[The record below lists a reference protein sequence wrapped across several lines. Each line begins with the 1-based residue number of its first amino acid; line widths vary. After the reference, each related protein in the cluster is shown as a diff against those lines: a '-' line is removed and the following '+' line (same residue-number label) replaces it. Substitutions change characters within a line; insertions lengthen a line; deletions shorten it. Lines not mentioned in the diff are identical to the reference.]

1 MAICHNKQYE
11 NEFVRLMLSKGYH
24 CERVAGSGSG
34 REAVC
39 DCVLFKDGKVY
50 LVEVKAT
57 KEKKFY
63 MRKGIREQLQ
73 RMKEVAEKS
82 NVEWMLAV
90 KLKRQGWTY
99 YKNSQIEL

>member
-11 NEFVRLMLSKGYH
+11 REFVNLMIKQGHH
-24 CERVAGSGSG
+24 CEHVAGSGSG

-39 DCVLFKDGKVY
+39 DCILFKDGKVF

-63 MRKGIREQLQ
+63 MRKCVRDQLQ
-73 RMKEVAEKS
+73 RMRDVAVKN
-82 NVEWMLAV
+82 NVECMLAV
-90 KLKRQGWTY
+90 KLKRKGWEFRSIY
-99 YKNSQIEL
+99 

>member
-34 REAVC
+34 KESVC
-39 DCVLFKDGKVY
+39 DCILFKDGKVF

-73 RMKEVAEKS
+73 KMKEVADKS
-82 NVEWMLAV
+82 NVECMLAV
-90 KLKRQGWTY
+90 KLKKQGWEFY
-99 YKNSQIEL
+99 DNPNFLS